1 MFDQFFFRRSYRLLC
16 SVLVLTLCLS
26 PIVADAETSGDEPIE
41 EVVVVGKRSCPPLWK
56 VMNSE
61 HTLFIFG
68 SLEPLP
74 KSLGW
79 DSESVDWI
87 IEHSQEFIVAP
98 GVGASTSNPFR
109 AIRALRQDSRS
120 VEFSAI
126 RSFP

>member
-1 MFDQFFFRRSYRLLC
+1 M
-16 SVLVLTLCLS
+16 
-26 PIVADAETSGDEPIE
+26 VADAETSGDEPIE
-41 EVVVVGKRSCPPLWK
+41 EVVVVGKRPCAPLWK
-56 VMNSE
+56 VMNGE

-74 KSLGW
+74 KSLEW

-87 IEHSQEFIVAP
+87 IEHSQEFIAPP
-98 GVGASTSNPFR
+98 GVGARTFNPFR